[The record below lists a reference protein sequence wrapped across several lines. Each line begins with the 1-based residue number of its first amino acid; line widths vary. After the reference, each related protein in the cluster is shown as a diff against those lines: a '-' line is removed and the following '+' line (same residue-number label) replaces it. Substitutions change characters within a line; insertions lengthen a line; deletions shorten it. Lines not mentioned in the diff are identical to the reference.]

1 MSIVEINAVQELTRV
16 QRWSHYI
23 TLGIA
28 VVALIAG
35 INARNSAFST
45 NVSYTNIQAGL
56 LIRYPENW
64 LIDENSDEYLV
75 RVRDM
80 TRVGYKTTI
89 QIGIDP
95 ISENTDAWNILLAR
109 SLRLANLATYRPFEI
124 EPDVALPNDISGARM
139 IYTFTATDPNP
150 SLESLPTVVIGVDV
164 VTIRR
169 GQAISITF
177 LTDAR
182 TYQEDLAIFDRFLET
197 LEFQ

>member
-1 MSIVEINAVQELTRV
+1 MTIIEINAGQELTRI

-23 TLGIA
+23 TIGIA
-28 VVALIAG
+28 VIALFVG
-35 INARNSAFST
+35 INARNRTFNTSVT
-45 NVSYTNIQAGL
+45 YTNIQAGL

-64 LIDENSDEYLV
+64 LIDESSNEYLV

-80 TRVGYKTTI
+80 SRVGYKTTI

-124 EPDVALPNDISGARM
+124 EPEVTLPNDITGARM

-177 LTDAR
+177 LADAG
-182 TYQEDLAIFDRFLET
+182 TYQEDLEIFDRFLET